1 MGKERR
7 KKLSAEELYT
17 FSDEM
22 CMMIESGI
30 SSVEAVTLMQEEAHS
45 TEEKEILTDM
55 LDALYETG
63 YLTEAVRRAGVF
75 PDYYVQMLQMGEQ
88 TGKTDNILRTLAK
101 HYYREDEIA
110 KAVKSAISY
119 PLLMISMM
127 LVIIL
132 VLVTQIMP
140 IFERVFAQLGS
151 SMGGI
156 SGGVLEIGK
165 FLGRYA
171 VVFFFL
177 IAFII
182 AIMIYLLKSEAGRLK
197 LMKLCSKNRI
207 LKNIYD
213 KIEVSR
219 FASGIAMTISS
230 GMDIE
235 HAVEMSGELVGS
247 EAFQKKLEACK
258 QKLQN
263 TTDLGQA
270 FASAGIF
277 TGLYGRM
284 AVLAAK
290 TGNLEQ
296 AMEKVADTY
305 QNEAD
310 EEIHRLISIVE
321 PTLVIILSVVVG
333 MLLLSVMLPLLNI
346 MAGIS

>member
-1 MGKERR
+1 MDKEKR
-7 KKLSAEELYT
+7 KKLSAEELYA

-22 CMMIESGI
+22 GMMIESGV
-30 SSVEAVTLMQEEAHS
+30 SSLETVTLMLEES
-45 TEEKEILTDM
+45 QSKEEKALLTDM
-55 LDALYETG
+55 QNTLYDTGSLSTAVKET
-63 YLTEAVRRAGVF
+63 EVF
-75 PDYYVQMLQMGEQ
+75 PEYYTYMLQMGEQ
-88 TGKTDNILRTLAK
+88 TGKTDNVLRALAN
-101 HYYREDEIA
+101 HYNREDEIA
-110 KAVKSAISY
+110 KAIKSAISY
-119 PLLMISMM
+119 PLLMVSMM
-127 LVIIL
+127 LVIII

-177 IAFII
+177 IAILVAGI
-182 AIMIYLLKSEAGRLK
+182 VYLSKSESGRLK
-197 LMKLCSKNRI
+197 LRKLCSKIRSFG
-207 LKNIYD
+207 NIYD

-219 FASGIAMTISS
+219 FASGMAMTISS
-230 GMDIE
+230 GMDIAQ
-235 HAVEMSGELVGS
+235 AVEMSGGLIQSEL
-247 EAFQKKLEACK
+247 FQKKIEACMRE
-258 QKLQN
+258 LQS
-263 TTDLGQA
+263 TMDIGEA
-270 FASAGIF
+270 FALSGIF

-296 AMEKVADTY
+296 VMEKVADTY

-310 EEIHRLISIVE
+310 EEIHRLIAVVE

-333 MLLLSVMLPLLNI
+333 MILLSVMLPLLSI
-346 MAGIS
+346 MVGMN